1 MESASDTISKVRF
14 GEFEVDLRSGE
25 LRRNGAR
32 IKLQE
37 QPFQILA
44 SLLERPGDVVTRD
57 ELRRKLW
64 PEGIHLDFEN
74 GLNIAVKKLRQALG
88 DEAETHRFIE
98 TLPRRGY
105 RFLAPVETA
114 GLNSQTRAPDVS
126 DRELRAAETR
136 LERTVARVG
145 RETFAI
151 ALVAIFIV

>member
-114 GLNSQTRAPDVS
+114 GL
-126 DRELRAAETR
+126 
-136 LERTVARVG
+136 
-145 RETFAI
+145 
-151 ALVAIFIV
+151 